1 MRKTQ
6 ILMNKTVDLG
16 LPILEIS
23 QAIMY
28 EFKYN

>member
-6 ILMNKTVDLG
+6 IFMNKTVDLG
-16 LPILEIS
+16 LPILENS
-23 QAIMY
+23 QTIMY